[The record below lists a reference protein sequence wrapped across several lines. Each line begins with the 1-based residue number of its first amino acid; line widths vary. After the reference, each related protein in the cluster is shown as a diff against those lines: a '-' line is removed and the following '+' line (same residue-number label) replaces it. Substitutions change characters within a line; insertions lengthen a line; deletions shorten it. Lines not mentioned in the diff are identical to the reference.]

1 MSGTQLTYRIM
12 YCGFLRKTPCV
23 YICNTVC
30 RSYFS
35 ILIKTIFRRRR
46 RFGLGRLPSC
56 LFKGGNYGL
65 SRWCL
70 LFLIFFP
77 DPRLTCLVFPN
88 WWSEGSLFC
97 GIDISSGTTL
107 SAAEILSGKNARA
120 WVSIDFT

>member
-12 YCGFLRKTPCV
+12 YYGFLRKTACV

-30 RSYFS
+30 GSYFS

-46 RFGLGRLPSC
+46 RIGLGRLPSC

-77 DPRLTCLVFPN
+77 DPCLTCLVFPN

-107 SAAEILSGKNARA
+107 SAAEILSGRNART